1 MVLNHS
7 ARDQMSALSTL
18 IASAKPR
25 EKAGSRTGARYAF
38 QAHVSLAKLL
48 DLHETGAD
56 YRAIFDLH
64 DDLTILDNSGTP
76 NLADFFQIK
85 GKETGRWTAGSFCKQ
100 GKDPPRTVVGKMF
113 HHTATFGAAANSAT
127 FLTNASYDFELADG
141 TKTTP
146 DHVNIPLAQLGAKDQ
161 AALVAA
167 LEIDFPSPRTRDEA
181 TFISFA
187 RTNVPVKAYDLLLK
201 GQLVDILAGKD
212 GVVVGAAYTTLIED
226 IIARANSTYECATLE
241 EVFAHKSL
249 SRGELQSVLDAAMKR
264 DSILDNWA
272 VIDDEQKAAGRNYS
286 DRIKLKTAAVE
297 YLQGRSKRLRDVSVL
312 ATALKAA
319 GIAAEAAVL
328 ASSGLRE
335 ASGAIRAEMPKE
347 HLQNQEPLVLEAA
360 LLVEA
365 FEVLNG

>member
-1 MVLNHS
+1 
-7 ARDQMSALSTL
+7 MSALSTL

-48 DLHETGAD
+48 DLHEAGAD
-56 YRAIFDLH
+56 YRAVFDLH
-64 DDLTILDNSGTP
+64 DDLTILDSSGAP

-85 GKETGRWTAGSFCKQ
+85 GKETGRWTAGSFCKIA
-100 GKDPPRTVVGKMF
+100 KDVPRTVVGKMF
-113 HHTATFGAAANSAT
+113 HHTAAFGAAANSAT
-127 FLTNASYDFELADG
+127 FLTNASYAFELADG

-146 DHVNIPLAQLGAKDQ
+146 DHVSIPFAQLGTKDQ
-161 AALVAA
+161 AALAAA
-167 LEIDFPSPRTRDEA
+167 LEMDFPSPRNPNEA
-181 TFISFA
+181 TFIYFA

-201 GQLVDILAGKD
+201 GRLVEMLAGKD
-212 GVVVGAAYTTLIED
+212 GVVIGAAYTTLIED
-226 IIARANSTYECATLE
+226 IIAKANTTQECTTVE

-249 SRGELQSVLDAAMKR
+249 SRDELQSVLDAATKR
-264 DSILDNWA
+264 DSIFDNWA
-272 VIDDEQKAAGRNYS
+272 VIDDELKTAGRHYA

-297 YLQGRSKRLRDVSVL
+297 YLRGRSKRLRDVSVL

-319 GIAAEAAVL
+319 GIAAKAAVL
-328 ASSGLRE
+328 ASSGLLD
-335 ASGAIRAEMPKE
+335 ASDAIRAETPKE
-347 HLQNQEPLVLEAA
+347 HLHEQEPLVLEAA